1 MNCQEAQRFL
11 QAHADGELTGPE
23 RLAVRAHVEH
33 CRACARMVREQQAMR
48 SAVRRLIDSQPVPR
62 DLAARMQLAVDA
74 AGRAP
79 ARATSGRARLQRV
92 LPLAAAACLALA
104 AVGLW
109 LRGGG
114 RERGAPH
121 LHDGP
126 SDESYVAAMEV
137 VNRHEDCSHLGTGHQ
152 LDGLPRQ
159 LAGVRRTIAERYAGR
174 IVTRAPDF
182 SSSGYAFDS
191 ANFCSLDD
199 DHTGPH
205 LIYQHR
211 TGGKYLS
218 FMSVPRWDLI
228 DRCPVQGPL
237 GDGDL
242 RRLTAT
248 TDEGRY
254 YIVAWHQ
261 DRTTFVCC
269 ATESIDDLA
278 RMVEPVRAAMLE
290 RRGTPEEPGS
300 DGDPLIILAA
310 LSGIHA
316 R

>member
-1 MNCQEAQRFL
+1 MNCQEVHRFL

-33 CRACARMVREQQAMR
+33 CAACAQRVREQQAMR

-62 DLAARMQLAVDA
+62 DLAARMQRAVDA
-74 AGRAP
+74 AERGP
-79 ARATSGRARLQRV
+79 ARAGSRPMRLQRAI
-92 LPLAAAACLALA
+92 PLAAAACLLLA
-104 AVGLW
+104 AVGMW
-109 LRGGG
+109 LRGGA

-126 SDESYVAAMEV
+126 SDESYVAAMAV
-137 VNRHEDCSHLGTGHQ
+137 VTRHEECSHLGAGHQ
-152 LDGLPRQ
+152 LEGLPRQ
-159 LAGVRRTIAERYAGR
+159 LSGLRRKIAEQYAGR
-174 IVTRAPDF
+174 IATRAPDF
-182 SSSGYAFDS
+182 GSSGYVFDS

-199 DHTGPH
+199 DRTGPH

-237 GDGDL
+237 ADGDL

-300 DGDPLIILAA
+300 EGDPLIILAA
-310 LSGIHA
+310 MSGIHA